1 MNPCNAGHLG
11 VEGGDKKS
19 TVRFRR
25 RFWFEERHSIMLESV
40 LKRRKNEFRSVAGRQ
55 EVGMEI
61 SKTMKEIDLSRTYP
75 EKTQGPTVDNG
86 AEDRGRVAR
95 GWRKV
100 TMRVRGF
107 GVEVSVDQRVME
119 VNGDIKE
126 RNRVRGG
133 SESELNC
140 RMPGI

>member
-1 MNPCNAGHLG
+1 MNPCNAGHLR
-11 VEGGDKKS
+11 VISGDKES
-19 TVRFRR
+19 TVRFGR
-25 RFWFEERHSIMLESV
+25 RFGFEERQAVMLEGI
-40 LKRRKNEFRSVAGRQ
+40 LERRKNEFGSVAGRQ

-61 SKTMKEIDLSRTYP
+61 GKAMKEINLSRTYP
-75 EKTQGPTVDNG
+75 EKTQGPTIDNG
-86 AEDRGRVAR
+86 AESRGRVAR
-95 GWRKV
+95 GWGKV

-107 GVEVSVDQRVME
+107 GVKVSVDQRVME

-140 RMPGI
+140 RMSGI